1 MAQGDA
7 EITAMQAMVAALQDL
22 DEDARSRVLEWTA
35 KRFRTKLGAG
45 RRRAGIGIA
54 GPGASGREE
63 NEAQANG
70 EYRDLADLLDA
81 ARPNDDNQRALV
93 AGYWFQVVE
102 GGGSFSGQQINDA
115 LKDTGN
121 GLPNVT
127 RSLDRLQSRDPALV
141 RQVGKS
147 GRSKQARKTYR
158 LTTPGIRAVE
168 EMVSGAAESEN
179 GGE

>member
-1 MAQGDA
+1 MQGDA
-7 EITAMQAMVAALQDL
+7 EISAMQAMVAALQDL

-35 KRFRTKLGAG
+35 SRFGISLSAAG
-45 RRRAGIGIA
+45 RGAGIGIA
-54 GPGASGREE
+54 RARAGGGEE
-63 NEAQANG
+63 NEVKADRD
-70 EYRDLADLLDA
+70 YRDLADLLDA

-102 GGGSFSGQQINDA
+102 AGGSFSGQQVNDA

-147 GRSKQARKTYR
+147 GRSKQARKRYR
-158 LTTPGIRAVE
+158 LTTSGIRAVE
-168 EMVSGAAESEN
+168 VMVSGGAEDEN
-179 GGE
+179 SGE